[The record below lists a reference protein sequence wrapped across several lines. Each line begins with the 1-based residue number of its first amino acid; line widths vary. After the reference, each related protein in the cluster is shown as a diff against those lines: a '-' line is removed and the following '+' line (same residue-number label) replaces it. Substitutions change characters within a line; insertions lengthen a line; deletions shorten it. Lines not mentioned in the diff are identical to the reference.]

1 MDSLL
6 VATLVCCANVVVF
19 SLKIH
24 IQTLFS
30 NGYFL
35 LPGIINFHAETNV
48 ANAGVWDKA
57 VVLCW
62 LTLLNLQTGLNV
74 LPLPL

>member
-1 MDSLL
+1 MLCQ
-6 VATLVCCANVVVF
+6 CCRIQ
-19 SLKIH
+19 LKNPH
-24 IQTLFS
+24 SDFFS

>member
-1 MDSLL
+1 MCIVPLL
-6 VATLVCCANVVVF
+6 SYSAWKSTF
-19 SLKIH
+19 SVL
-24 IQTLFS
+24 S
-30 NGYFL
+30 NCYFL
-35 LPGIINFHAETNV
+35 LPGVINFHAETNV
-48 ANAGVWDKA
+48 ANAGVWDEA